1 MSSNHPP
8 AGVLLA
14 LALAA
19 SSGPAQAAT
28 AEVEYVKP
36 ESFTDTGRRF
46 DEVGRAANLDA
57 LKRHLVESAA
67 RRLPAG
73 ETLAV
78 TVTDV
83 DLAGDYEAWQMAHNE
98 IRIVKDLYPPRIDLH
113 FRLARS
119 DGSVVKEGDRKLRDS
134 AFLMGGRPHST
145 DALRYEKAMLDAW
158 IEREFN
164 R

>member
-1 MSSNHPP
+1 MSSNTP
-8 AGVLLA
+8 GIVLVLVT
-14 LALAA
+14 LAA
-19 SSGPAQAAT
+19 SSSPAAAAT

-46 DEVGRAANLDA
+46 DERERAANLDT
-57 LKRHLVESAA
+57 LKRHLVEEAA

-83 DLAGDYEAWQMAHNE
+83 DLAGSYEPWQMAHNE
-98 IRIVKDLYPPRIDLH
+98 VRIVKEVYPPRIELH
-113 FRLARS
+113 FRLARA
-119 DGSVVKEGDRKLRDS
+119 DGTIVKEGDRKLRDS
-134 AFLMGGRPHST
+134 AFLTGGSLRSA
-145 DALRYEKAMLDAW
+145 DGLRYEKAMIDEWLD
-158 IEREFN
+158 REFK

>member
-1 MSSNHPP
+1 MASKIPRL
-8 AGVLLA
+8 AVLA

-19 SSGPAQAAT
+19 IGPAQAAT

-36 ESFTDTGRRF
+36 ESFTDLGRRW
-46 DEVGRAANLDA
+46 DQREHAANLDA

-83 DLAGDYEAWQMAHNE
+83 DLAGSYEPWQMAHNE
-98 IRIVKDLYPPRIDLH
+98 IRIVKDIYPPRIELH
-113 FRLARS
+113 FRLARA
-119 DGSVVKEGDRKLRDS
+119 DGSVVKEGDRRLRDP
-134 AFLMGGRPHST
+134 AFLMSGNPHAT
-145 DALRYEKAMLDAW
+145 DALRYEKAMLDEW
-158 IEREFN
+158 LEREFK